1 MVSLDSIGEKV
12 DTELEE
18 EESIEQV
25 EVESG
30 LLVKVDS
37 GKLLH

>member
-12 DTELEE
+12 DTELEG

-25 EVESG
+25 EVELG
-30 LLVKVDS
+30 LLAKVDS
-37 GKLLH
+37 GKLLR